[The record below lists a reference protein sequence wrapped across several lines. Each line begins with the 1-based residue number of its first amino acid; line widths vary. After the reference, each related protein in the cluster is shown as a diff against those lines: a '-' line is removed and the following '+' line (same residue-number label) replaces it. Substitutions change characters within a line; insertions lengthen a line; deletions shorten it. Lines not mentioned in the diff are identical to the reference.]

1 MLQQEVFKNMHGNE
15 GALGEVD
22 LQNPVA
28 MVVPHEL
35 QLFDA
40 RDLSIDEDQGVVC
53 ILRVCLEAKY
63 F

>member
-1 MLQQEVFKNMHGNE
+1 MGVRVLLEKVIF
-15 GALGEVD
+15 
-22 LQNPVA
+22 NPVA

-53 ILRVCLEAKY
+53 ICILNVCLEAKY